1 MAKIKISE
9 IDQMTFFYADFVN
22 CSNDV
27 VCSSC
32 VILNAKILSVLHE
45 LVVNLLQSLHMLR
58 YVMLTER
65 PMPAILDWCELVS
78 MTQDT
83 LSPIEVA
90 TESMSKKN
98 SSMKEV
104 IAKYRWVVV
113 YWFID
118 LLPKYRCVIV
128 YWFIDLLPNT
138 GGWLFIDLLVICSTY
153 SCTIYFE
160 HILQ

>member
-1 MAKIKISE
+1 MFKWFQLAKIKISE
-9 IDQMTFFYADFVN
+9 IDHMTFFYADFVN
-22 CSNDV
+22 HSNDDV
-27 VCSSC
+27 VCSSR
-32 VILNAKILSVLHE
+32 VILNATVLSALHE
-45 LVVNLLQSLHMLR
+45 LLVNLLQSLHMLR

-113 YWFID
+113 Y
-118 LLPKYRCVIV
+118 
-128 YWFIDLLPNT
+128 
-138 GGWLFIDLLVICSTY
+138 
-153 SCTIYFE
+153 
-160 HILQ
+160 

>member
-1 MAKIKISE
+1 
-9 IDQMTFFYADFVN
+9 MTFFYTEFVN
-22 CSNDV
+22 CSNDDV

-32 VILNAKILSVLHE
+32 VILKASILSVLHK

-104 IAKYRWVVV
+104 IAKYRWV
-113 YWFID
+113 
-118 LLPKYRCVIV
+118 IV
-128 YWFIDLLPNT
+128 Y
-138 GGWLFIDLLVICSTY
+138 
-153 SCTIYFE
+153 
-160 HILQ
+160 